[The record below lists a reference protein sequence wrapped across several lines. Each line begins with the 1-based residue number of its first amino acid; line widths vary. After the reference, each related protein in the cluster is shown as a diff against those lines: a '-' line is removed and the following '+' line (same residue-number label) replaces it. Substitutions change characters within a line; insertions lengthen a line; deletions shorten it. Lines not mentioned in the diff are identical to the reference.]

1 MKMQNDAAHQK
12 DRYGH
17 YVICYHKKSDEMA
30 RRTNIKCHRLG
41 YKNVKFFLQVAIKNN
56 INAFYFATQ
65 VPLIVYFREDG
76 QMEKR
81 EFLEEWKSIPE
92 QNEQQFSLQNTQ
104 NMNADAICTKL
115 QQNNIHTVARRQVD
129 NQQLLYHSV
138 KYTNNLNVLSE
149 LKVNS
154 QNTAITLSLKSKNL
168 MAIANMNEVFQSL
181 LN

>member
-30 RRTNIKCHRLG
+30 RRTNIKCHS
-41 YKNVKFFLQVAIKNN
+41 VAIKNN